1 MQVLAAGQA
10 PSAVYGAEH
19 LLRLVVKLP
28 ELLPQTGVTGE
39 ALQLLIRR
47 LEDLLTYLQVGCGC
61 GGVARSLTG
70 AFSPYIV
77 RKRGYGG
84 DVLAQAR

>member
-1 MQVLAAGQA
+1 
-10 PSAVYGAEH
+10 VYGAEH

-47 LEDLLTYLQVGCGC
+47 LEDLLTYLQVSCLNSLARQAGFCSHRQMESERECLLRFCLVGCSW
-61 GGVARSLTG
+61 GGLFVGSRDAM
-70 AFSPYIV
+70 
-77 RKRGYGG
+77 
-84 DVLAQAR
+84 